1 VPGFNDD
8 DYPRGTLNEIFPL
21 IVIAT
26 MAYHDVSRVLI
37 DEGRPCDTMYQE
49 FFQKLGLK
57 KENLCPYEG
66 TGLQGFNG
74 STIRPWDLINL
85 PVTFENKELK
95 KSKKIVEVQF
105 LEIPCESVYNCI
117 LGRPT
122 LASLGAVPSMVHLKM
137 KYNNEKNKVVTIEA
151 HISVAKKCYQSM
163 QKIVN
168 GTTKARQSNTNGDTP
183 H

>member
-1 VPGFNDD
+1 
-8 DYPRGTLNEIFPL
+8 
-21 IVIAT
+21 
-26 MAYHDVSRVLI
+26 
-37 DEGRPCDTMYQE
+37 MYQE

-163 QKIVN
+163 QKIVK
-168 GTTKARQSNTNGDTP
+168 GTAKA
-183 H
+183 